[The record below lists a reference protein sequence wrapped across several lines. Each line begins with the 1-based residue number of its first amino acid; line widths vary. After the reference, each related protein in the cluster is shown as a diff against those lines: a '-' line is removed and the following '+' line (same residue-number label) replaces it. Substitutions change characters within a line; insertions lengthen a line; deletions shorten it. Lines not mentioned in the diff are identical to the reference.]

1 VTKKRRQYWFLL
13 ASAFVLIFL
22 SIAGFVQANR
32 PRVNIQ
38 SVFTPSGWMGDG
50 EFGRRYIEFS
60 GSDHTNP
67 HGRENSVKI
76 TYRFGPTKWGGM
88 YWQNKPDNWG
98 DQPGNNY
105 SAQGFSKV
113 TFWAR
118 GEHGGEMLEFK
129 VGGIDKQGKRYRDS
143 VLAMT
148 GRIALTKD
156 WKSYSIDLSSQ
167 DLSSLIGGF
176 CWVASADYNH
186 GNQITFFLEN
196 LTME

>member
-1 VTKKRRQYWFLL
+1 MKNKRKLSWFLL
-13 ASAFVLIFL
+13 GGSSVLVFL
-22 SIAGFVQANR
+22 AIAGFVHANR
-32 PRVNIQ
+32 PRLNIQ
-38 SVFTPSGWMGDG
+38 STFTPSGFMGDG
-50 EFGRRYIEFS
+50 EFGRRYIEFF
-60 GSDHTNP
+60 GADHTNP
-67 HGRENSVKI
+67 HAQADSMKI
-76 TYRFGPTKWGGM
+76 TYRFGSARWGGM

-105 SAQGFSKV
+105 SGQGFSKV

-118 GEHGGEMLEFK
+118 GEHGGEMVEFK
-129 VGGIDKQGKRYRDS
+129 VGGIENPNKRYRDS
-143 VLAMT
+143 VLAT
-148 GRIALTKD
+148 AGRIALTKD

-186 GNQITFFLEN
+186 GNQITFFLED